1 MHCIKLMKRNKN
13 GTTMSLKTIIEMALW
28 IVAGVALI
36 TIIVLIISGD
46 ASYVINSAFRSIKSI
61 FSGI

>member
-1 MHCIKLMKRNKN
+1 MQSIKLKNLNKK

-28 IVAGVALI
+28 MVAGVALI

-46 ASYVINSAFRSIKSI
+46 ASYVINSAFRSLKSI

>member
-1 MHCIKLMKRNKN
+1 
-13 GTTMSLKTIIEMALW
+13 MSLKTIIEMALW